1 MFENQGESDNGRS
14 LPQGACAGAP
24 ATAREVWRLWFSQG
38 HVFRDKC
45 THLCQ
50 LWLYASL
57 LEQRIDVPTVG
68 AHRGLCFGM
77 LLASSLNVLYVLESI
92 VTLLPCSL
100 FLILLLGA
108 VKTWIDII
116 MLSASRKGG
125 SVRLAE
131 GCDVV

>member
-1 MFENQGESDNGRS
+1 
-14 LPQGACAGAP
+14 
-24 ATAREVWRLWFSQG
+24 
-38 HVFRDKC
+38 
-45 THLCQ
+45 
-50 LWLYASL
+50 
-57 LEQRIDVPTVG
+57 
-68 AHRGLCFGM
+68 M

-116 MLSASRKGG
+116 LLSGSRKGG
-125 SVRLAE
+125 SVLLAE